1 MDDIFGISVSG
12 LMVALLVALA
22 LCLLSVAWVALR
34 RPVIFKLG
42 VRNIPRRRAQT
53 TLIVIGLMLS
63 TMIIS
68 AALGTGDTVDYS
80 MTSDAYNK
88 FGHIDELVV
97 GSASSDGTAELAT
110 REDFPAAR
118 LAEVEA
124 AVAGNAEVDGIM
136 PLLDVP
142 LAVTNPAAGQAE
154 PFAIATGLDPNRVEA
169 FGGLIATNGAVIDL
183 AEIGP
188 DAVVLSD
195 SLADDLNATSGD
207 IVTLYWEDTPFEK
220 TVAAVAKDT
229 ALSGTTGL
237 AIPLSDLQALSGKP
251 GLISSIAL
259 SNAGSVR
266 DGLDSTDAVVD
277 ELSAALA
284 GTGLGVDPIKQ
295 DTVDTAKSMSTIF
308 TAVFLILGLFSVAA
322 GILLIVLI
330 FTMLAAERRSEM
342 GMARAV
348 GAQRGQLV
356 QQFVSEGAGYAL
368 LAGLVGSALGVA
380 ATIGIALGIKAIF
393 GKYVPIEPHV
403 SPRSLV
409 VAYCLGVAIT
419 FLSVVGSS
427 WKISRLN
434 IVAAVRDLP
443 DMTSP
448 VRRQRTLV
456 WGILLLLAGGLLTL
470 AGVSTDKAFLFMTGM
485 SLLPFGVA
493 LILRFF
499 GVPSRPVL
507 TTVALLLLVFW
518 LLPQNTFDAIFGEY
532 DGGFEMFFISGI
544 FMVIAATILI
554 VINLDV
560 LLEGV
565 NRLGSLFRGQL
576 PAIRT
581 AIAYPGATKTRTGLT
596 ITMFSLIVFSLVMIA
611 TMNQNF
617 SNLLLG
623 DEANAG
629 WEVRA
634 DAMSADPVPDFTGT
648 LQAEGVDTSD
658 FTATGVVHAPS
669 TGISGIRQVGDDDP
683 AWKEYQV
690 RGMDAGFIDG
700 STLEFGQRAV
710 GYESDA
716 AIVEALRSQPDVAV
730 IDVNAVPDGDPLE
743 DADAFFLQGI
753 TGDDK
758 TFEPIK
764 VELVDPRDG
773 AVHTVT
779 LIGVIDEKLGS
790 LSGLF
795 SAQPTIDGIYGQM
808 ASTSYYV
815 ALQNPEDADAVAKS
829 IESALLTSGVQGISI
844 ADELEESQRQENGFL
859 YIIEGFMG
867 LGLVVGIAAVGVISF
882 RSVVERRQQIGVL
895 RAIGYQRSTVA
906 TSFLIET
913 TFLVGL
919 GGFAGTVLGLI
930 LARNLFT
937 SDDVGSSDATFI
949 IPWGVLTV
957 IILLTNAAALLTTW
971 IPARQA
977 GRIAPAEALRY
988 E

>member
-1 MDDIFGISVSG
+1 MNDIFGVPVTGI
-12 LMVALLVALA
+12 MVTLLIALGI
-22 LCLLSVAWVALR
+22 CLLTVAWVAWR

-42 VRNIPRRRAQT
+42 VRNIPRRKAQT
-53 TLIVIGLMLS
+53 ILIVVGLMLS

-88 FGHIDELVV
+88 LGHVDEIVV
-97 GSASSDGTAELAT
+97 GSSSSDGSADLAT
-110 REDFPAAR
+110 DEEFPAAR

-124 AVAGNAEVDGIM
+124 AVPGMAEVDGVM
-136 PLLDVP
+136 PILNAP
-142 LAVTNPAAGQAE
+142 LAVTNAAAGQAE
-154 PFAIATGLDPNRVEA
+154 PFAVAAGLDSSRLEA
-169 FGGLIATNGAVIDL
+169 FGGLIATNGATIDL

-188 DAVVLSD
+188 NAVVLSD
-195 SLADDLNATSGD
+195 SLADDLDAAAGD
-207 IVTLYWEDTPFEK
+207 VVTLYWDDTPFEK
-220 TVAAVAKDT
+220 TVAAIAKDT
-229 ALSGTTGL
+229 VLSGTTGL
-237 AIPLSDLQALSGKP
+237 TLPLANLQALTGKTD
-251 GLISSIAL
+251 LISAIAI
-259 SNAGSVR
+259 SNAGGVR
-266 DGLDSTDAVVD
+266 DSLGSSDAVVD
-277 ELSAALA
+277 GLEAALA
-284 GTGLGVDPIKQ
+284 GTGLGVGPIKQ
-295 DTVDTAKSMSTIF
+295 DAVDEAKKTSTLF
-308 TAVFLILGLFSVAA
+308 TAIFLILGLFSVAA

-330 FTMLAAERRSEM
+330 FTMLAAERRAEM

-356 QQFVSEGAGYAL
+356 QQFVSEGSGYAL

-380 ATIGIALGIKAIF
+380 ATVGIALGIKAIF

-403 SPRSLV
+403 SLRSVV
-409 VAYCLGVAIT
+409 VAYCLGVVIT

-443 DMTSP
+443 DVTSP
-448 VRRQRTLV
+448 VRRKRTLV
-456 WGILLLLAGGLLTL
+456 WGILLLVFGGLLTFM
-470 AGVSTDKAFLFMTGM
+470 GVGSDKLIFFATGM
-485 SLLPFGVA
+485 SLLPFGIA

-499 GVPSRPVL
+499 GAPSRLIFTIVSL
-507 TTVALLLLVFW
+507 ALLVFW

-596 ITMFSLIVFSLVMIA
+596 IAMFSLIVFSLVMMA
-611 TMNQNF
+611 TMNKNF
-617 SNLLLG
+617 TNLLLG

-629 WEVRA
+629 WDVRA

-648 LQAEGVDTSD
+648 LQAKGVDTSE

-669 TGISGIRQVGDDDP
+669 MGLSGLRQVGDDDQ
-683 AWKEYQV
+683 AWKEYMV
-690 RGMDAGFIDG
+690 RGMDDAFIDA

-730 IDVNAVPDGDPLE
+730 IDVNAVPDGDIGE

-753 TGDDK
+753 SGDDK
-758 TFEPIK
+758 TFDPIK

-773 AVHTVT
+773 AAHTVT
-779 LIGVIDEKLGS
+779 VIGVIDDKIGS
-790 LSGLF
+790 LYGLY
-795 SAQPTIDGIYGQM
+795 ANDRTVGGIFGEP
-808 ASTSYYV
+808 ATTSYYV
-815 ALQNPEDADAVAKS
+815 ALANSDDADAVAKS

-844 ADELEESQRQENGFL
+844 ADELEENQRQQSGFL

-867 LGLVVGIAAVGVISF
+867 LGLVVGIAAVGVIAF

-895 RAIGYQRSTVA
+895 RAIGFQRTAVA

-919 GGFAGTVLGLI
+919 GGFAGTVLGLV

-937 SDDVGSSDATFI
+937 SDDVGSSEATFI
-949 IPWGVLTV
+949 IPWGLLAV
-957 IILLTNAAALLTTW
+957 IIILTNAAALVTTW